1 MLGLTTLLLAAG
13 MILIL
18 IMRPEGIMGKR
29 EFSLNRLRAA
39 IFKKT
44 HQELV

>member
-1 MLGLTTLLLAAG
+1 MLGLTILLLAAC

-29 EFSLNRLRAA
+29 EFSLNRLKTA
-39 IFKKT
+39 ISKKT